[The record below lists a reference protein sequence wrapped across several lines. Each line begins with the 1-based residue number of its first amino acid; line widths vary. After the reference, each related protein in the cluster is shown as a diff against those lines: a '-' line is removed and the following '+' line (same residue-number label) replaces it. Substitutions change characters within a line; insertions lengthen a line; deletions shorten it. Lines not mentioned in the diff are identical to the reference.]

1 MSLSL
6 ACSTPDILTQVPR
19 GRERG
24 RQMADG
30 GNGRAPTVAREDDSA
45 VMSAENPTEPR
56 VQEMSALPGAALLN
70 LVLFNRDGPL

>member
-56 VQEMSALPGAALLN
+56 V
-70 LVLFNRDGPL
+70 